1 MAGSKTAQPARSG
14 GGHQQH
20 DAGGSHGSLKS
31 YVIGFALSI
40 ILTIIPLVIVLGGM
54 VNRTGTL
61 VIILLAAI
69 LQFVVQ
75 LLFFM
80 HVKEGPNAR
89 WNIMA
94 LILGMIILLTI
105 VAGSI
110 WIMTYNAV
118 AH

>member
-1 MAGSKTAQPARSG
+1 MAGSKTAPIPPRGQGEHPSG
-14 GGHQQH
+14 S
-20 DAGGSHGSLKS
+20 GGSHGSLKS

-40 ILTIIPLVIVLGGM
+40 VLTIIPLVIVLNGL

-61 VIILLAAI
+61 LVILVAAI

-75 LLFFM
+75 LVFFM

-94 LILGMIILLTI
+94 LILGLIILLTI